1 VKLLHDLVAYSE
13 RHGLLTPFHTVSVDG
28 CLHLGDR
35 EPRVEPYDKPL
46 RIQAPIVKRTGQ
58 VIRPYD
64 GYDNEAYVLGMD
76 GAHEPTDSD
85 ERMHAFWARQ
95 EEIARASGDA
105 EALAAIE
112 RARGD
117 RSWLA
122 AARKATSALFARK
135 PKQVK
140 HAMLVLSVG
149 GARFTDRPLVRAHFE
164 RALSEEANEKGPD
177 FCLVTGRPCHAV
189 LLHASVPG
197 VPGAGAGFPLVS
209 FNQKTATQHELQQ
222 GKNFPVSLYAMRSY
236 TAALTH
242 LLATQSFRVGVSVC
256 GVLWGPPDARAL
268 AAVIGSFSTEEPI
281 SEAWAAVEKLA
292 ASGSDEKLYL
302 LFLKGSQG
310 REAILGYDVLRS
322 STAASALV
330 RFRDYFRV
338 ALRDGT
344 SYEPTLLAKLRAVT
358 PANLGS
364 RKNKDAG
371 QVLDAIAKVRAI
383 ESLLSG
389 GCLPEDML
397 GRICASLTP
406 LDVADSESEKAA
418 RKARYAAAR
427 TQLQWFAFAYGKKKH
442 APDKRLCMNDPIQK
456 PTLEDFGLSSERP
469 PPGSPDF
476 QLHDFIVIGRLISL
490 EESITYQAH
499 KRSIGASSLPMISV
513 NLAVWYQDH
522 FRRLHTAI
530 DKLARS
536 GRRGTYFTRQAE
548 EAAAQISSVER
559 LARTTPLGVIERAAI
574 LFGYTKQ
581 DAFARQ
587 LRRFL
592 SAEAKKKRAAAEGS
606 TSAGADA
613 KTDRAAE

>member
-1 VKLLHDLVAYSE
+1 MKLLHDLVDYSE

-28 CLHLGDR
+28 CLRLDGKKS
-35 EPRVEPYDKPL
+35 RVEAFDKPL
-46 RIQAPIVKRTGQ
+46 RIQVPIVKRTSKA
-58 VIRPYD
+58 IRPYD
-64 GYDNEAYVLGMD
+64 GYDNEAYVLGI
-76 GAHEPTDSD
+76 GAGDDD
-85 ERMHAFWARQ
+85 ERMLAFWTRQ
-95 EEIARASGDA
+95 EEIARASGDDDA
-105 EALAAIE
+105 LEAITRVRE
-112 RARGD
+112 D

-122 AARKATSALFARK
+122 AARKVAVELFAKK
-135 PKQVK
+135 PKQMK
-140 HAMLVLSVG
+140 HVMLALSIG
-149 GARFTDRPLVRAHFE
+149 ETRFVDRPHIRTYFE
-164 RALSEEANEKGPD
+164 RTLTEKANEEGPD
-177 FCLVTGRPCHAV
+177 FCLITGRRCSAV

-209 FNQKTATQHELQQ
+209 FNQKTATQYELQQ

-236 TAALTH
+236 TSALTH

-256 GVLWGPPDARAL
+256 GTVWGPPEARAI
-268 AAVIGSFSTEEPI
+268 ATVIGSFSTEEPL

-292 ASGSDEKLYL
+292 ASGSDEKLHL

-310 REAILGYDVLRS
+310 REAILGYDVLS
-322 STAASALV
+322 SSAAASALV
-330 RFRDYFRV
+330 RFRDCFRV
-338 ALRDGT
+338 VLRDGT

-371 QVLDAIAKVRAI
+371 QVLDPVAKVRAI
-383 ESLLSG
+383 ESMLSG
-389 GCLPEDML
+389 SGLPEDML
-397 GRICASLTP
+397 SRVLSSLTP
-406 LDVADSESEKAA
+406 LDVADSESEKTS
-418 RKARYAAAR
+418 RKARYAAAK
-427 TQLQWFAFAYGKKKH
+427 TQLQWFSFAYEKK
-442 APDKRLCMNDPIQK
+442 PKRPAMNDPTQK

-469 PPGSPDF
+469 PPGSPNAK
-476 QLHDFIVIGRLISL
+476 LHDFIVIGRLISL

-499 KRSIGASSLPMISV
+499 KRHIGASSLPMIGV

-522 FRRLHTAI
+522 FRRLRTAI

-548 EAAAQISSVER
+548 EAAAQISSVEQ

-587 LRRFL
+587 LGRFL
-592 SAEAKKKRAAAEGS
+592 SAEARKKRTATA
-606 TSAGADA
+606 TSAEDNA
-613 KTDRAAE
+613 KTDHAAE